1 MKSPALFGLLAL
13 IGTAQPLHAQA
24 AQLDARRQVFAAES
38 SFAAT
43 LAHRD
48 PVAFATFLSP
58 EAVFFNQQ
66 ESTRGKAA
74 IVESWKPLFDGP
86 SAPFSWRPEVV
97 EVLASGSL
105 ALTSGPV
112 EDSEGRRVGTFNSI
126 WRREADGT
134 WKVIFDKGCNVCKC
148 EPKE

>member
-1 MKSPALFGLLAL
+1 MRPLAL
-13 IGTAQPLHAQA
+13 ISACLAAAPALHAQA
-24 AQLDARRQVFAAES
+24 PQPDPRRQVFAAES

-43 LAHRD
+43 MAHRD
-48 PVAFATFLSP
+48 PVAFATFVSP

-66 ESTRGKAA
+66 EAVRGKAA
-74 IVESWKPLFDGP
+74 IVDSWKPLFDGP
-86 SAPFSWRPEVV
+86 KPPFSWRPEVV
-97 EVLASGSL
+97 EVLASGNL

-126 WRREADGT
+126 WRREADGS
-134 WKVIFDKGCNVCKC
+134 WKVVYDKGCSVCKC